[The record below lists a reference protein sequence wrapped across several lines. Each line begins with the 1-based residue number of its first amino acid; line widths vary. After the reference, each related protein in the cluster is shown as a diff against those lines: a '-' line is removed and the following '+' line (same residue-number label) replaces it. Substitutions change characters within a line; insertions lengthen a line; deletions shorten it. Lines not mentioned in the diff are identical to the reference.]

1 MKKLIIAITAAAF
14 VGGIALTPTPASAL
28 LPLPL
33 TYAVFKAKEDKNFKA
48 VNPYAK
54 KAVKKAKKAKKTKKA
69 AAKKK

>member
-1 MKKLIIAITAAAF
+1 LKKFIITITAAAF

-28 LPLPL
+28 LPLPFA
-33 TYAVFKAKEDKNFKA
+33 YAVFKAKEDKNFKA